1 MTHNGRTVDTRQSRQ
16 KRDSTRSSPERDRR
30 SPEAETS
37 THPILDLQK
46 SVGNRAV
53 LRALGHQPP
62 ATHIQRHVAP
72 GTVALGQMLSGS
84 LLGHFA
90 DLSIQS
96 QNLQQATSDVSLTAD
111 GLLGD
116 TTDFIVYS
124 VSAETYDTESTT
136 QTTPSTVDVTEPL
149 VIHGSDSQPAR

>member
-1 MTHNGRTVDTRQSRQ
+1 M
-16 KRDSTRSSPERDRR
+16 
-30 SPEAETS
+30 A
-37 THPILDLQK
+37 
-46 SVGNRAV
+46 GNRAV
-53 LRALGHQPP
+53 QRVLGYLPQPARG
-62 ATHIQRHVAP
+62 ATHIQRHVSP

-149 VIHGSDSQPAR
+149 VIYGSDSQPAR